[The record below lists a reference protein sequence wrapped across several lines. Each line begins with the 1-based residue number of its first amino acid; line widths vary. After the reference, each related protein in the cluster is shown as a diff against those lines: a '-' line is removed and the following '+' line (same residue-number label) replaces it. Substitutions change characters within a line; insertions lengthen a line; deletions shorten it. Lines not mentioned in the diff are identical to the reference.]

1 MVEHGDHMR
10 ILLLGFLAACDTSA
24 TIGNDTAGGGDT
36 ADTGE
41 NISDSG
47 DTADSAD
54 TADSGDTGAA
64 EATVA
69 WDVTG
74 DYTDL
79 VFSLVSI
86 NIGDTLIMADIAE
99 ELPAAA
105 RIELAEP
112 PPDDYLVAVPD
123 VPGLYIAYFLGGL
136 HQDDGDGKW
145 DPDEEW
151 YGVATTVTFYLDGV
165 LPTEMIDAGY
175 VAGWNAL
182 KITSSG
188 NELGDPLAQPLP
200 VLLNDELVL
209 GGDHDDT
216 IAATD
221 RVTTLSASAFS
232 AGTVPA
238 ALDVTDVGDTWSL
251 TLSGEPPSDH
261 FADIDGDGR
270 EEAVELALAYTNVGG
285 SYGFDVGTDTDR
297 GFACLDGLPV
307 VGWWFASSTDI
318 TELLYLNQAGVALG
332 WNAIQITGSDTAFLT
347 PEDAQSLTLS
357 TSCQLGG

>member
-1 MVEHGDHMR
+1 MR

-24 TIGNDTAGGGDT
+24 TIGDDTGGGGDT

-41 NISDSG
+41 NIGDETG
-47 DTADSAD
+47 DTADTAD
-54 TADSGDTGAA
+54 TADSGDTGTA

-86 NIGDTLIMADIAE
+86 NIGETLSMADIAE

-105 RIELAEP
+105 RIELNEP
-112 PPDDYLVAVPD
+112 PPDDYLIAIPD

-136 HQDDGDGKW
+136 HEDDGDGKW
-145 DPDEEW
+145 DPDEQW
-151 YGVATTVTFYLDGV
+151 YGVSTTITFYLDGV
-165 LPTEMIDAGY
+165 LTPDMIDAGY
-175 VAGWNAL
+175 QAGWNAL
-182 KITSSG
+182 VIDGTG
-188 NELGDPLAQPLP
+188 NNFGDPLAQPLP

-209 GGDHDDT
+209 GGGHDDT
-216 IAATD
+216 VAATD
-221 RVTTLSASAFS
+221 RVTTLAASAFS
-232 AGTVPA
+232 SGVVPA
-238 ALDVTDVGDTWSL
+238 ALDVTDVSDAWTL
-251 TLSGEPPSDH
+251 TLSGEPPSSH
-261 FADIDGDGR
+261 FADVDGDGR

-285 SYGFDVGTDTDR
+285 SYGFDAGTDTEL

-318 TELLYLNQAGVALG
+318 TELIYLSQAGVSLG
-332 WNAIQITGSDTAFLT
+332 WNAIEVTGSGTAFLT
-347 PEDAQSLTLS
+347 PEEAQSLTLS
-357 TSCQLGG
+357 TTCQLGG